1 MITLIPIFEQQNYN
15 SSREADASDEF
26 LKNASDLEVDLDRL
40 ILVNTSVN
48 HDLTQKRIEDCSVLI
63 RILGDDE
70 FKAFYSQLDDSQKQK
85 LLNLEPE
92 IERTSNGISSIERL
106 SNPENNLNI
115 DDQKLQEELC
125 SYLAIKKAKTPEEI
139 RKLITNP
146 DFLKSVSFKIN
157 ELEYTIFQSFL
168 MHNPEGI
175 EALKNLTNLTP
186 EQDEKKN
193 VILKNV
199 VISSLINPNLQDKA
213 KEILNLEVVEFDDR
227 DRQGIKNSLTFL
239 SVQIKKSIA
248 ENQDDKLL
256 KQFDVLAK
264 ALEFYGNKL
273 DIAIELPVNI
283 LEATEEKLKLELA
296 LPDSSKKY
304 IKEISEPNNLAK
316 DVLSGDNR
324 KKIIELSVLS
334 TLVKGSSASPLSNSS
349 SRAR

>member
-40 ILVNTSVN
+40 ILVNTSAN
-48 HDLTQKRIEDCSVLI
+48 HDLTQKRIDNYGVLI
-63 RILGDDE
+63 RILSDDE
-70 FKAFYSQLDDSQKQK
+70 FKTLYSQLDLRRSRD
-85 LLNLEPE
+85 
-92 IERTSNGISSIERL
+92 GISSFEKL

-115 DDQKLQEELC
+115 DGGKLQEELC

-146 DFLKSVSFKIN
+146 DFLKSASFKID
-157 ELEYTIFQSFL
+157 ELEYAIFQSFL
-168 MHNPEGI
+168 MHNPQGI
-175 EALKNLTNLTP
+175 EALKNLTDLTP

-199 VISSLINPNLQDKA
+199 VIASLINPNLQDKA

-264 ALEFYGNKL
+264 ALEFYDNKL

-283 LEATEEKLKLELA
+283 LEATEEKLKLESA

-304 IKEISEPNNLAK
+304 IKEI
-316 DVLSGDNR
+316 
-324 KKIIELSVLS
+324 
-334 TLVKGSSASPLSNSS
+334 
-349 SRAR
+349 